1 MLLLL
6 SLIITLVYSL
16 KIFNNNNYNETTFKS
31 QNYNSVFQI
40 IDDNGDFKK

>member
-6 SLIITLVYSL
+6 SLIITLVYSF
-16 KIFNNNNYNETTFKS
+16 KIFKNNNNETTFKA